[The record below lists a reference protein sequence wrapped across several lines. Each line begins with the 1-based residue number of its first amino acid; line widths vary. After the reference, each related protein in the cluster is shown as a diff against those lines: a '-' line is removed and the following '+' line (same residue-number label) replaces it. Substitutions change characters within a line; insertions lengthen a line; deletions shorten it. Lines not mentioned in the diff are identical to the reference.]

1 MAEGER
7 IYVRNAAGGL
17 EPLVEK
23 RFDTEDELQ
32 KLLADYPELLDGEQ
46 MRPSNPLRWILIT
59 REQPI
64 SDTVDGA
71 GRWSLDHMIIDQE
84 ARPTLVEVKRGNNS
98 EVRRTVVGQMLDYA
112 AHASFLKA
120 DDLRRTFEKSVENPD
135 AVLSD
140 LLDDEEL
147 DAEKFWE
154 DVATNLTAK
163 RLRLLFVADAIP
175 DELAAVVKFLNEQMP
190 TIEVLAVEIKQFK
203 NKASQ
208 TQTLVPRII
217 GRLDAHPERSA
228 SSNWHPLYHEFWTD
242 FLDVLRMKYKDW
254 EVHKTTKGQKNL
266 TNSYLQLDAEG
277 KAHDEMHYSFDYARR
292 EGDLTQANF
301 WIEPSSWGE
310 PSKIEEAE
318 RIVRELDAQKG
329 EIERRFSEKRFGEP
343 LTWDPVEGRAKW
355 GIHIRHL
362 DKSLTIR
369 DREPWPKVRDWGIE
383 RLGALRDAIQPH
395 LDSLK

>member
-7 IYVRNAAGGL
+7 IYVRTEAGGL
-17 EPLVEK
+17 EPLVEE
-23 RFDTEDELQ
+23 RFDKEADLQ
-32 KLLADYPELLDGEQ
+32 KLLARHPELLDGEQ

-64 SDTVDGA
+64 ADTVDGA

-112 AHASFLKA
+112 AHVSFLKA
-120 DDLRRTFEKSVENPD
+120 DDLRRTFEESVENPG

-208 TQTLVPRII
+208 TQTLVPRVI

-228 SSNWHPLYHEFWTD
+228 PSNWHPLYHEFWTD
-242 FLDVLRMKYKDW
+242 FLNEFKRDYTDW
-254 EVHKTTKGQKNL
+254 KVHRSTKGQKKL

-277 KAHDEMHYSFDYARR
+277 KEHDEMHYSFDYARR
-292 EGDLTQANF
+292 EGDPVPTRVNF
-301 WIEPSSWGE
+301 WVQPSNWGE
-310 PSKIEEAE
+310 LSMIEKAK
-318 RIVRELDAQKG
+318 RIVLELCEQKD
-329 EIERRFSEKRFGEP
+329 EIERRFGEP
-343 LTWDPVEGRAKW
+343 LIWDPVEHAKW
-355 GIHIRHL
+355 GIHFPHP
-362 DKSLTIR
+362 DKSLVIG
-369 DREPWPKVRDWGIE
+369 DRERWPEVRDWGIK

-395 LDSLK
+395 LDSLS